1 MKGYSDGHQIRSCS
15 SKRNKHMIEV
25 SLIDQLPSA
34 VLMYICIGHVVSL
47 ETFGDPH
54 LAAVLLKKFLRDLPT
69 PLFPEHLYPLISRC
83 PQPSD
88 DPADISSITYIR
100 ETLMP
105 ELPHCSYIL
114 LASILRES
122 PRSPIINHPI

>member
-1 MKGYSDGHQIRSCS
+1 MTEVVSETCS
-15 SKRNKHMIEV
+15 FVMSLTSKR
-25 SLIDQLPSA
+25 
-34 VLMYICIGHVVSL
+34 IGHVVSL
-47 ETFGDPH
+47 DTFGDPH

-69 PLFPEHLYPLISRC
+69 PLFPEHLYSLISRC

-88 DPADISSITYIR
+88 DPTDISSVMYIR

-114 LASILRES
+114 LSNILRES
-122 PRSPIINHPI
+122 FHTRCHLTGV